1 MKIRM
6 LLSMGVAAL
15 SLSSP
20 LFAASKLNIDVYNP
34 GKASVFAVSSE
45 IISGPSEVAL
55 IDAQFQRNDAQELV
69 KRIKASGKTL
79 TTVYISHSDPDYYF
93 GLDTIKAAFPQAKIL
108 ATPQTIA
115 LIDQTK
121 DLKLKYWGPILK
133 ENAPQ
138 ELITPQPLHGDSFS
152 VDGERIEVKGL
163 KGPSP
168 ERSWLWVPSLKTMLG
183 GVVVSG
189 NNIHVWLADTQTQQ
203 QRADW
208 LKTLDEA
215 IALRP
220 VRVIPGHF
228 LPGADENV
236 KSITFTQDY
245 LRAVEKALPE
255 SKNSAELIK
264 IIKAQY
270 PDLEEASSLELGA
283 KVLKGEMRWP

>member
-1 MKIRM
+1 MKIRL
-6 LLSMGVAAL
+6 LLSMAVATL

-34 GKASVFAVSSE
+34 GKASVFAVSSA

-69 KRIKASGKTL
+69 KRIKATGKKL

-138 ELITPQPLHGDSFS
+138 ELMTPQPLHGDSFT

-163 KGPSP
+163 QGSSP
-168 ERSWLWVPSLKTMLG
+168 ERSWLWVPSLKTVLG

-215 IALRP
+215 IALKP
-220 VRVIPGHF
+220 QRVIPGHF

-255 SKNSAELIK
+255 SKNAAELIQ

-270 PDLEEASSLELGA
+270 PDLEEESGLELSA
-283 KVLKGEMRWP
+283 KVLKGEMSWP

>member
-1 MKIRM
+1 MKIRL

-228 LPGADENV
+228 LPGADESV

>member
-1 MKIRM
+1 MKIRL
-6 LLSMGVAAL
+6 LLSMAVATL

-34 GKASVFAVSSE
+34 GKASVFAVSSA

-69 KRIKASGKTL
+69 KRIKATGKKL

-138 ELITPQPLHGDSFS
+138 ELMTPQPLHGDSFT

-163 KGPSP
+163 QGASP
-168 ERSWLWVPSLKTMLG
+168 ERSWLWVPSLKTVLG

-215 IALRP
+215 IALKP
-220 VRVIPGHF
+220 QRVIPGHF

-255 SKNSAELIK
+255 SKNAAELIQ

-270 PDLEEASSLELGA
+270 PDLEEESGLELSA
-283 KVLKGEMRWP
+283 KVLKGEMSWP

>member
-1 MKIRM
+1 MKIRL

-215 IALRP
+215 LALRP
-220 VRVIPGHF
+220 TRVIPGHF
-228 LPGADENV
+228 LPGADESV

-255 SKNSAELIK
+255 SQNSAELIK

-283 KVLKGEMRWP
+283 KVLKGEMSWP

>member
-1 MKIRM
+1 MKIRL

>member
-1 MKIRM
+1 MKIRL

-69 KRIKASGKTL
+69 KRITASGKTL

-283 KVLKGEMRWP
+283 KVLKGEMSWP

>member
-1 MKIRM
+1 MKIRL

-69 KRIKASGKTL
+69 KRITASGKTL

>member
-1 MKIRM
+1 MKIRL

-69 KRIKASGKTL
+69 KRITASGKTL

-255 SKNSAELIK
+255 SQNSAELIK

-283 KVLKGEMRWP
+283 KVLKGEMSWP

>member
-1 MKIRM
+1 MKIRL

-79 TTVYISHSDPDYYF
+79 TTIYISHSDPDYYF

>member
-1 MKIRM
+1 
-6 LLSMGVAAL
+6 MGVAAL